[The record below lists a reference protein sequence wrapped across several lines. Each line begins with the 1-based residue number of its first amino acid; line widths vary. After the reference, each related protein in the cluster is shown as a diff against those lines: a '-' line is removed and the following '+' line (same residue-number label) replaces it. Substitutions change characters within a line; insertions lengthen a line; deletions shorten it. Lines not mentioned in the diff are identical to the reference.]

1 MMTDAPNL
9 LLKYIKVKKICQK
22 NMKTKPS
29 MPLPPVMCNM
39 VSVSTV
45 SKIAVGILYLLRKI
59 SKIYLRKKVS
69 SKNG

>member
-22 NMKTKPS
+22 NMETKPS
-29 MPLPPVMCNM
+29 MPPVMCNR
-39 VSVSTV
+39 VSVSIV